1 MTLIVLRNILSWWL
15 FKNSFG
21 CIPVSSIQ
29 WGLFPK
35 QTDCSDLLSP
45 FLITINTDSRRITN
59 SWSKTNH
66 QFQRLNNRQV
76 QIQNLK
82 ILKYPNIYIVQTNLF
97 SVTTSISKLL
107 IPLVN
112 TTCIFP
118 PVFPPALFVVY
129 RGYSKSSEVGAFL
142 GVAVGLLDW
151 FIALFN
157 RTRSFEDR
165 HTKSTLCPLKAWFLF
180 LLPNLRSLQD
190 AIPAVIEST
199 FAAN

>member
-66 QFQRLNNRQV
+66 QFQRLYNHQV
-76 QIQNLK
+76 QIQNL
-82 ILKYPNIYIVQTNLF
+82 
-97 SVTTSISKLL
+97 
-107 IPLVN
+107 
-112 TTCIFP
+112 
-118 PVFPPALFVVY
+118 
-129 RGYSKSSEVGAFL
+129 
-142 GVAVGLLDW
+142 
-151 FIALFN
+151 
-157 RTRSFEDR
+157 
-165 HTKSTLCPLKAWFLF
+165 TKSQFPNASSIERWGFTSRGMSNDLCFFIFENMQFRMSEWKWWVNDWARATFNLKGL
-180 LLPNLRSLQD
+180 NLKHS
-190 AIPAVIEST
+190 
-199 FAAN
+199 